1 MLQARARSSLGVKIG
16 GPFDYDSGGPGGW
29 WIVNE
34 PELHPGEDI
43 LAPDLAGWRR
53 ERMPVY
59 PDTAYVT
66 LAPDW
71 VCEVVSPGTG
81 RLDRHEKRPVH
92 AREGAPHLWLVD
104 PLVRGLEAYELYEG
118 KCLPIASAKDDEP
131 VNVGRSMPP
140 PSARAISGP
149 DRRMQ
154 LPARMCGRGRKQ
166 GPCQDGA
173 AYRNESRRQA
183 PHTAVHAMH
192 FAPGPTS

>member
-1 MLQARARSSLGVKIG
+1 MPASEQGRRADYRDVLNAPAHMVAEVIDGALFVQPRPAMLQARARSSLGVKIG

-29 WIVNE
+29 RIVNE

-71 VCEVVSPGTG
+71 VCEVVSPGTL
-81 RLDRHEKRPVH
+81 RDRHEKRPAY
-92 AREGAPHLWLVD
+92 AREGVPHLWLVE

-118 KCLPIASAKDDEP
+118 KWLPSASAKDDEP
-131 VNVGRSMPP
+131 VN
-140 PSARAISGP
+140 ARPFDAAIFSLGDLRP
-149 DRRMQ
+149 
-154 LPARMCGRGRKQ
+154 
-166 GPCQDGA
+166 
-173 AYRNESRRQA
+173 
-183 PHTAVHAMH
+183 
-192 FAPGPTS
+192 